1 MISPQSMDVH
11 GSSTQEGP
19 ECLFVAQTDPLL
31 LLLRSPTHA
40 MPSPLT
46 SVWVKMHLSSL
57 TFLPPAQSQ
66 TPATVSTINKAIIGT
81 VLKENKWSKE
91 IDLFGVSA
99 AVELEYSLD
108 LGLTW
113 QPVVRDCLPTSPDCS
128 SYTLQ
133 RLLVSDIYN
142 KWGRVTLPIP
152 SYARSAQAGSFIQ
165 KQEQMY
171 HHKSTT
177 FSCV

>member
-66 TPATVSTINKAIIGT
+66 TPATVSTIK
-81 VLKENKWSKE
+81 L
-91 IDLFGVSA
+91 
-99 AVELEYSLD
+99 
-108 LGLTW
+108 
-113 QPVVRDCLPTSPDCS
+113 
-128 SYTLQ
+128 
-133 RLLVSDIYN
+133 LLVQY
-142 KWGRVTLPIP
+142 
-152 SYARSAQAGSFIQ
+152 
-165 KQEQMY
+165 
-171 HHKSTT
+171 
-177 FSCV
+177 